1 MDGDPNKQTQKK
13 TSTPNREGTEV
24 QGEEASYRIDEG
36 DLFDVSDVLSATWLR
51 CLIQIDNG
59 CKWFLLG
66 SRRSFLLHFRVLLVV
81 IYIAYT
87 ISK

>member
-24 QGEEASYRIDEG
+24 QGEEASSRIDEG
-36 DLFDVSDVLSATWLR
+36 DLFDVSDVLSAAWLR

-59 CKWFLLG
+59 SKWFLLG
-66 SRRSFLLHFRVLLVV
+66 SRRSFLLYFRLFLVS